1 MNKLCDSCNFTAIT
15 VSFNESSYSVAEEG
29 AVVITVVLSNPSSTD
44 ITVKLITTD
53 DSAVGE
59 YNLAT

>member
-1 MNKLCDSCNFTAIT
+1 MNKLCDNYNFTAIT
-15 VSFNESSYSVAEEG
+15 VSFNESSYSIAERG

-44 ITVKLITTD
+44 ITVTLITTD

-59 YNLAT
+59 YSLAT

>member
-1 MNKLCDSCNFTAIT
+1 MNKLCDNCNFTAIT
-15 VSFNESSYSVAEEG
+15 VSFNESSYSVVERG

-59 YNLAT
+59 YSLAT